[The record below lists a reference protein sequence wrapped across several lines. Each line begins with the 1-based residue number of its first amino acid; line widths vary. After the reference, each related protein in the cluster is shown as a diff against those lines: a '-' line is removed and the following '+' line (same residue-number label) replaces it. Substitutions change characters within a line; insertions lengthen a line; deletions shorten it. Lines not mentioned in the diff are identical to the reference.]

1 MAYTIGINFLTALE
15 AGSVRSGCQHGWILV
30 RTVLLEV
37 ALWHS
42 GWRILCCHC
51 RRWSWCPG
59 LRTSTCCRHGQRK
72 KKTNKNPQQNL
83 LRTVRTLFLAC
94 RWLPSCC
101 VLTQWRER
109 QRYRQK
115 HRRKQR
121 RGEIERTL
129 ILLIR
134 ALIPPWQPHPYAL
147 IYSWLSNKGPTSK
160 YHHPGGQGFNVRI
173 CWWGGDIFRL

>member
-1 MAYTIGINFLTALE
+1 MSLHGCCNKMPQTGWFDQQTFISRDRVLEARKSKIKVQLIQFLT
-15 AGSVRSGCQHGWILV
+15 RD
-30 RTVLLEV
+30 
-37 ALWHS
+37 
-42 GWRILCCHC
+42 
-51 RRWSWCPG
+51 
-59 LRTSTCCRHGQRK
+59 
-72 KKTNKNPQQNL
+72 
-83 LRTVRTLFLAC
+83 LFLAC

-160 YHHPGGQGFNVRI
+160 YHHPLGLGFNVQMSGRGWVTNI
-173 CWWGGDIFRL
+173 PSIGRTSWMLGAARGSALKLPR